1 MTTVFCGMQRMIIA
15 LFFILS
21 FSAAFFQIPSA
32 MAQTTKVIEAQVKLS
47 ICGDGIIE
55 GAEECE
61 GLDLNGATC
70 ASIGYLEGDL
80 SCHSSC
86 DFETTECIP
95 LPSPTLT
102 PTPEPTATPESS
114 STGNE
119 GSSSQSSSSTTS
131 ITQSI
136 TEQLQQVTQ
145 QVQQYLSTAGQNL
158 RNIPPKIAVYVQE
171 STVLSSEELKEIIE
185 KFAATWRQS
194 LTQPTFNTN
203 PECDFNEDSVCDIV
217 DFSVLLY
224 YIESKDS

>member
-95 LPSPTLT
+95 LPSPTPT
-102 PTPEPTATPESS
+102 PTPEPTSSPENS
-114 STGNE
+114 STSNDT
-119 GSSSQSSSSTTS
+119 SSSQSTSSTPSVVES
-131 ITQSI
+131 ITQ
-136 TEQLQQVTQ
+136 QLQEATQ
-145 QVQQYLSTAGQNL
+145 QVQQYLSTASQNL
-158 RNIPPKIAVYVQE
+158 RTIPPKIALYLKE
-171 STVLSSEELKEIIE
+171 SAELSSEELKETIE

-194 LTQPTFNTN
+194 LTQPSFNTN
-203 PECDFNEDSVCDIV
+203 PDCDFNEDTVCDIV

-224 YIESKDS
+224 YIESTDS